1 MLVVTYK
8 QHQSD
13 GDEDEYVEHTDI
25 FSTWEFQKKLEK
37 CKQEGNPMIVTGMW
51 CWQFNQHNKISK
63 GEMPHFCEVVE
74 VRHYYFRYL
83 NL

>member
-13 GDEDEYVEHTDI
+13 KDKNEYVEHTDI

-37 CKQEGNPMIVTGMW
+37 CEQEGNPMIVTGMW
-51 CWQFNQHNKISK
+51 CW
-63 GEMPHFCEVVE
+63 
-74 VRHYYFRYL
+74 
-83 NL
+83 

>member
-13 GDEDEYVEHTDI
+13 GDEDEYTEHTDI
-25 FSTWEFQKKLEK
+25 FSTWEFQKELEK

-51 CWQFNQHNKISK
+51 CW
-63 GEMPHFCEVVE
+63 
-74 VRHYYFRYL
+74 
-83 NL
+83 